1 MNSKPNSKRA
11 KSSSQK
17 LVPYVNKKT
26 KVFLPFNSQSSSIHQ
41 INNNNYKNLL
51 ELSGRDFK
59 IKPPVKLSNNIYS
72 YKQSTSS
79 KYTSS
84 INNDTNSYYDSVHN
98 ESGNNL
104 KSKKNLM
111 TSNFNKNIVLSPR
124 NKEIPLLKAENRK
137 LRQTLLSIK
146 SEYKRITLQYEILK
160 KEVFE
165 NGEITLSKTLHKSR
179 PIAVNLRNQSQN
191 EAITIN
197 TLTVSD
203 DE

>member
-17 LVPYVNKKT
+17 IIPYVNKKT
-26 KVFLPFNSQSSSIHQ
+26 KVFLPFNSQSSSIEQDKKFIHM
-41 INNNNYKNLL
+41 L

-59 IKPPVKLSNNIYS
+59 THLPVKLSNNIYS

-79 KYTSS
+79 KHTSS
-84 INNDTNSYYDSVHN
+84 LNNDTHSCYDSVHN
-98 ESGNNL
+98 ESSNNL
-104 KSKKNLM
+104 KSKKKLT
-111 TSNFNKNIVLSPR
+111 TSNFNNNIMLSPR

-137 LRQTLLSIK
+137 LRQTLLSLK
-146 SEYKRITLQYEILK
+146 NEYKRLTFEYNKLK

-165 NGEITLSKTLHKSR
+165 NGTITLSKTIPKSR
-179 PIAVNLRNQSQN
+179 PIAVNLKSQN